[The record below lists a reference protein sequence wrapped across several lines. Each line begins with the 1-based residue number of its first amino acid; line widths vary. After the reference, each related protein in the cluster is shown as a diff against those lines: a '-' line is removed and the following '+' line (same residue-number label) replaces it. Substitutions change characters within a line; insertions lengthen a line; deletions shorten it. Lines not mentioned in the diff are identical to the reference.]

1 MFGKKKSFQ
10 APVNSFI
17 GQHTVLSGSLQF
29 RGGLHIDGT
38 IEGDI
43 FSDDDEALLVL
54 SESGRIHGEVHVANM
69 VVDGTVEGNVYTSK
83 HIQLAAH
90 SKIHGDIYYNFLEMV
105 GGAKINGNMIH
116 QPVLQEPVALTH
128 NKSSDVHS
136 KNGNILSSDTS
147 HDDQPQELPESSS

>member
-43 FSDDDEALLVL
+43 FSDDEEALLVL
-54 SESGRIHGEVHVANM
+54 SAAGRIHGEVHVANM
-69 VVDGTVEGNVYTSK
+69 VVDGTVEGNIYTSK

-105 GGAKINGNMIH
+105 GGAQINGNMIH
-116 QPVLQEPVALTH
+116 QPVLQDPVALTH
-128 NKSSDVHS
+128 NQSVDTPSE
-136 KNGNILSSDTS
+136 NGNILPPDSSHNDPHPEIS
-147 HDDQPQELPESSS
+147 ESSS